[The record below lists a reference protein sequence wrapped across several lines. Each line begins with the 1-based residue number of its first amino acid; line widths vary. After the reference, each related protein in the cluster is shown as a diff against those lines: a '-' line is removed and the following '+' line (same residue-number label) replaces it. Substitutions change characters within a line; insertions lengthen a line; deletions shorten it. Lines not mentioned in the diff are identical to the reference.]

1 MVVSYQLM
9 LILIQSD
16 YMREEKLVKVAHIE
30 KLYRE
35 ILARRDAVTVKDLAI
50 SGNDLI
56 AEGMPPGRQIG
67 ETLSALLER
76 VLDDPSLNT
85 KEILLKLYKEV

>member
-1 MVVSYQLM
+1 M
-9 LILIQSD
+9 
-16 YMREEKLVKVAHIE
+16 
-30 KLYRE
+30 
-35 ILARRDAVTVKDLAI
+35 KDLAI